1 MEKYWSI
8 LAIFMNIID
17 PMNYILEH
25 PNFMSCIVIN
35 LDYLIIFLNSP
46 VCSLSRISPE
56 SSCVAIL
63 HDCQVLGDRFVVLS
77 HSFLLLVTLGSGLD
91 PGGSIEHE
99 Q

>member
-46 VCSLSRISPE
+46 VCSLQESPLKVPAWQFFTIVRSWGIGLWFFLTVFY
-56 SSCVAIL
+56 SS
-63 HDCQVLGDRFVVLS
+63 
-77 HSFLLLVTLGSGLD
+77 
-91 PGGSIEHE
+91 
-99 Q
+99 